1 MIYFQFLQNE
11 NSQLLKF
18 SFNNFQISLSVCQAV
33 SKLIFILPCCVLDH
47 RSGST
52 FSLLVQFSSILL
64 LTTYRCLISGK
75 RKRKMPG
82 RLSKHAPVEGFCLDT
97 MQDSQ
102 VFTDDIPQP
111 QNFSFI
117 LGRAGLRIWCLNTK
131 FTKMI
136 FSGGAKFLRDFQV
149 GIFNIGGANSFSKP
163 GGNFLYRWGTTFQV
177 GL

>member
-33 SKLIFILPCCVLDH
+33 SKLIFILPCCVLNH

-82 RLSKHAPVEGFCLDT
+82 RLSKPLLKGSVWTPCRTARS
-97 MQDSQ
+97 SQ
-102 VFTDDIPQP
+102 MI
-111 QNFSFI
+111 S
-117 LGRAGLRIWCLNTK
+117 LSLRISL
-131 FTKMI
+131 
-136 FSGGAKFLRDFQV
+136 SFLVELDLEFGV
-149 GIFNIGGANSFSKP
+149 
-163 GGNFLYRWGTTFQV
+163 
-177 GL
+177 

>member
-33 SKLIFILPCCVLDH
+33 SKLIFILPCCVLNH

-97 MQDSQ
+97 TFLLVLSLYLDQCMLVCQFICQ
-102 VFTDDIPQP
+102 LVIPSRGVEISYLI
-111 QNFSFI
+111 QNMAQQ
-117 LGRAGLRIWCLNTK
+117 L
-131 FTKMI
+131 
-136 FSGGAKFLRDFQV
+136 
-149 GIFNIGGANSFSKP
+149 P
-163 GGNFLYRWGTTFQV
+163 
-177 GL
+177 